1 MKIKDALLFLVAL
14 GVAAAFSKPLPVKVD
29 VKPKKTEPTP
39 TPKKT
44 DPAPAPNTKY
54 VYKLREPK
62 TVAEHCIKTICDTA
76 LDMSLD
82 SRKLTEAR
90 KIYSMVYERDWTSN
104 ISDDEVNYAIGALNL
119 ICRSVSLSSNKAEI
133 TDLISKINSDH
144 LWG

>member
-29 VKPKKTEPTP
+29 VKP
-39 TPKKT
+39 
-44 DPAPAPNTKY
+44 APAPSKPADPKPKY

-62 TVAEHCIKTICDTA
+62 TVAEHCIKTICETA

-82 SRKLTEAR
+82 SQKLTEAR

-119 ICRSVSLSSNKAEI
+119 ICRTISLSSNKAEI

>member
-29 VKPKKTEPTP
+29 VKPKKTN
-39 TPKKT
+39 
-44 DPAPAPNTKY
+44 PAPMPSKPADPKPKY

-62 TVAEHCIKTICDTA
+62 TVAEHCIKTICETA

-82 SRKLTEAR
+82 SQKLTEAR
-90 KIYSMVYERDWTSN
+90 KIYSMVYERDWTSD

-119 ICRSVSLSSNKAEI
+119 ICRSVTLSSNKATI
-133 TDLISKINSDH
+133 TELISKINSDH

>member
-29 VKPKKTEPTP
+29 VKPKKTEPVP

-44 DPAPAPNTKY
+44 DPAPNTKY

-76 LDMSLD
+76 LDMTLD
-82 SRKLTEAR
+82 SQKLTEAR
-90 KIYSMVYERDWTSN
+90 KIYSMVNDRDWTSD

-119 ICRSVSLSSNKAEI
+119 ICRSVTLSSNKATI
-133 TDLISKINSDH
+133 TELISKINSDH

>member
-14 GVAAAFSKPLPVKVD
+14 GVAAAFSTPLPVKVD
-29 VKPKKTEPTP
+29 VKPKKTEPAP
-39 TPKKT
+39 TPKKS
-44 DPAPAPNTKY
+44 DPAPNTKY

-62 TVAEHCIKTICDTA
+62 TVAEHCIKTICETA

-82 SRKLTEAR
+82 SQKLTEAR
-90 KIYSMVYERDWTSN
+90 KIYSMVYERDWTSD

-119 ICRSVSLSSNKAEI
+119 ICRSVTLSSNKATI

>member
-29 VKPKKTEPTP
+29 VKPKKTEP
-39 TPKKT
+39 
-44 DPAPAPNTKY
+44 APAPSKPADPNPKY
-54 VYKLREPK
+54 IYKLREPK
-62 TVAEHCIKTICDTA
+62 TVTEHCVKTICETA
-76 LDMSLD
+76 LDMTLD

-90 KIYSMVYERDWTSN
+90 KIYSMVYERDWTSD

-119 ICRSVSLSSNKAEI
+119 ICRSVSLASNKAEI

>member
-1 MKIKDALLFLVAL
+1 MKIKDTLLFLLAL

-29 VKPKKTEPTP
+29 VKPKKTEPAP

-44 DPAPAPNTKY
+44 DPAPKTKY

-62 TVAEHCIKTICDTA
+62 TVAEHCIKTICETA

-82 SRKLTEAR
+82 SQKLTEAR
-90 KIYSMVYERDWTSN
+90 KIYSMVYERDWTN
-104 ISDDEVNYAIGALNL
+104 DISDDEVNYAIGALNL
-119 ICRSVSLSSNKAEI
+119 ICRSVTLSSNKATI
-133 TDLISKINSDH
+133 TELISKINSDH

>member
-29 VKPKKTEPTP
+29 VKPKKTEP
-39 TPKKT
+39 
-44 DPAPAPNTKY
+44 APAPRKVTDPEPKY

-62 TVAEHCIKTICDTA
+62 TVAEHCIKTICETA

-82 SRKLTEAR
+82 SQKLTEAR

-119 ICRSVSLSSNKAEI
+119 ICRSVSLSSNKSEI

>member
-29 VKPKKTEPTP
+29 VKPKKTEP
-39 TPKKT
+39 
-44 DPAPAPNTKY
+44 APAPSKPADPNPKY

-62 TVAEHCIKTICDTA
+62 TVTEHCVKTICETA
-76 LDMSLD
+76 LDMTLD

-90 KIYSMVYERDWTSN
+90 KIYSMVYERDWTSD

-133 TDLISKINSDH
+133 TDMISKINSDH

>member
-29 VKPKKTEPTP
+29 VKPKKTEPAP
-39 TPKKT
+39 TPSKPA
-44 DPAPAPNTKY
+44 DPEPKY
-54 VYKLREPK
+54 IYKLREPK
-62 TVAEHCIKTICDTA
+62 TVAEHCIKTICETA

-90 KIYSMVYERDWTSN
+90 KIYSMVNSRDWTSD

-133 TDLISKINSDH
+133 TDMISKINDSH

>member
-1 MKIKDALLFLVAL
+1 MKIKDTLLFLLAL

-29 VKPKKTEPTP
+29 VKPKKTEPAP

-44 DPAPAPNTKY
+44 DPAPKTKY

-62 TVAEHCIKTICDTA
+62 TVAEHCIKTICETA

-82 SRKLTEAR
+82 SQKLTEAR
-90 KIYSMVYERDWTSN
+90 KIYSMVYERDWTN
-104 ISDDEVNYAIGALNL
+104 DISDDEVNYAIGALNL
-119 ICRSVSLSSNKAEI
+119 ICRSVTLSSNKATNTE
-133 TDLISKINSDH
+133 LISKINSDH

>member
-29 VKPKKTEPTP
+29 VKPKKTNPAP
-39 TPKKT
+39 APKKP
-44 DPAPAPNTKY
+44 DPAPNTKY

-62 TVAEHCIKTICDTA
+62 TVAEHCIKTICETA

-82 SRKLTEAR
+82 SQKLTEAR
-90 KIYSMVYERDWTSN
+90 KIYSMVYERDWTSD

-119 ICRSVSLSSNKAEI
+119 ICRSVSLSSNKATI

>member
-29 VKPKKTEPTP
+29 VQPKKTEPAP
-39 TPKKT
+39 APKKT
-44 DPAPAPNTKY
+44 DPTPNTKY

-76 LDMSLD
+76 LDMTLD

>member
-29 VKPKKTEPTP
+29 VKPKKTEPAP

-44 DPAPAPNTKY
+44 DPAPNTKY

-90 KIYSMVYERDWTSN
+90 KIYSMVNSRDWTSD

-133 TDLISKINSDH
+133 TDMISKINDNH

>member
-29 VKPKKTEPTP
+29 VKPKKTEP
-39 TPKKT
+39 
-44 DPAPAPNTKY
+44 APAPRKPADPEPKY
-54 VYKLREPK
+54 VYKLQEPK
-62 TVAEHCIKTICDTA
+62 TVAEHCIKTICETA

-82 SRKLTEAR
+82 SQKLTEAR
-90 KIYSMVYERDWTSN
+90 KIYSMVYERDWTSD

-119 ICRSVSLSSNKAEI
+119 ICRSVTLSSNKATI

>member
-1 MKIKDALLFLVAL
+1 MKIKDALLFLVAV

-29 VKPKKTEPTP
+29 VKPKKTEPAD
-39 TPKKT
+39 PK
-44 DPAPAPNTKY
+44 PKY

-82 SRKLTEAR
+82 SLKLTEAR
-90 KIYSMVYERDWTSN
+90 KIYTMVNSRDWTSD

-119 ICRSVSLSSNKAEI
+119 ICRSVCLSSNKASI
-133 TDLISKINSDH
+133 TDMISKINDNH
-144 LWG
+144 LWD

>member
-29 VKPKKTEPTP
+29 VKPATEPRKP
-39 TPKKT
+39 A
-44 DPAPAPNTKY
+44 DPEPKY

-76 LDMSLD
+76 LDMTLD

-119 ICRSVSLSSNKAEI
+119 ICRSVSLSSNKSEI

>member
-14 GVAAAFSKPLPVKVD
+14 GVAAAFSKPLTLKVD
-29 VKPKKTEPTP
+29 VKPKKTEPAP
-39 TPKKT
+39 TPKKP
-44 DPAPAPNTKY
+44 DPNPNTKY

>member
-29 VKPKKTEPTP
+29 VKPKKTEP
-39 TPKKT
+39 
-44 DPAPAPNTKY
+44 APAPSKPADPKPKY

-76 LDMSLD
+76 LDMTLD

>member
-1 MKIKDALLFLVAL
+1 MKIKETLLFLVAL

-29 VKPKKTEPTP
+29 VKPKKTEPAP
-39 TPKKT
+39 TPKKP
-44 DPAPAPNTKY
+44 DPAPNTKY

-82 SRKLTEAR
+82 SLKLTEAR
-90 KIYSMVYERDWTSN
+90 KIYTMVNSRDWTSD

-119 ICRSVSLSSNKAEI
+119 ICRSVCLSSNKASI
-133 TDLISKINSDH
+133 TDMISKINDNH
-144 LWG
+144 LWD

>member
-29 VKPKKTEPTP
+29 VKPKKT
-39 TPKKT
+39 
-44 DPAPAPNTKY
+44 DSAPAPSKPADPKPKY

-76 LDMSLD
+76 LDMTLD
-82 SRKLTEAR
+82 SQKLTEAR
-90 KIYSMVYERDWTSN
+90 KIYSMVNDRDWTN
-104 ISDDEVNYAIGALNL
+104 DISDDEVNYAIGALNL
-119 ICRSVSLSSNKAEI
+119 ICRSVSLSSNKATI
-133 TDLISKINSDH
+133 TDLISKINSSH

>member
-29 VKPKKTEPTP
+29 VKP
-39 TPKKT
+39 
-44 DPAPAPNTKY
+44 APAPSKPADPKPKY

-62 TVAEHCIKTICDTA
+62 TVAEHCIKTICETA

-82 SRKLTEAR
+82 SQKLTEAR
-90 KIYSMVYERDWTSN
+90 KIYSMVYERDWTSD

-119 ICRSVSLSSNKAEI
+119 ICRSVTLSSNKATI
-133 TDLISKINSDH
+133 TDLISKT
-144 LWG
+144 LWQVQRLPERTCKH

>member
-1 MKIKDALLFLVAL
+1 MKIKEALLFLVAL

-29 VKPKKTEPTP
+29 VKPKKT
-39 TPKKT
+39 
-44 DPAPAPNTKY
+44 DPAPKPRKPADPEPKY

-76 LDMSLD
+76 LDMTLD

-90 KIYSMVYERDWTSN
+90 KIYSMVYERDWTNN

-119 ICRSVSLSSNKAEI
+119 ICRTISLSSSKAEI

>member
-29 VKPKKTEPTP
+29 VKPKKTEPAQAP
-39 TPKKT
+39 RKPV
-44 DPAPAPNTKY
+44 DPEPKY

-62 TVAEHCIKTICDTA
+62 TVAEHCIKTICETA

-82 SRKLTEAR
+82 SQKLTEAR
-90 KIYSMVYERDWTSN
+90 KIYSMVYDRDWTSD

-119 ICRSVSLSSNKAEI
+119 ICRSVTLSSNKATI

>member
-29 VKPKKTEPTP
+29 VKPKKTN
-39 TPKKT
+39 
-44 DPAPAPNTKY
+44 PAPAPRKPADPEPKY

-62 TVAEHCIKTICDTA
+62 TVAEHCIKTICETA

-82 SRKLTEAR
+82 SQKLTEAR
-90 KIYSMVYERDWTSN
+90 KIYSMVYERDWTSD

-119 ICRSVSLSSNKAEI
+119 ICRSVTLSSNKATI
-133 TDLISKINSDH
+133 TELISKINSDH

>member
-29 VKPKKTEPTP
+29 VKPKKT
-39 TPKKT
+39 
-44 DPAPAPNTKY
+44 DPAPAPSKPAEPKPKY

-76 LDMSLD
+76 LDMSLE
-82 SRKLTEAR
+82 SLKLTEAR
-90 KIYSMVYERDWTSN
+90 KIYTMVNSRDWSSD

-119 ICRSVSLSSNKAEI
+119 ICRSLSLSSNKASI
-133 TDLISKINSDH
+133 TDMISKINDNH
-144 LWG
+144 LWD

>member
-1 MKIKDALLFLVAL
+1 MKIKDALLFLLAL

-29 VKPKKTEPTP
+29 VKPAPTP
-39 TPKKT
+39 SKPADPK
-44 DPAPAPNTKY
+44 PKY

-62 TVAEHCIKTICDTA
+62 TVAEHCIKTICETA

-82 SRKLTEAR
+82 SQKLTEAR
-90 KIYSMVYERDWTSN
+90 KIYSMVYERDWTN
-104 ISDDEVNYAIGALNL
+104 DISDDEVNYAIGALNL
-119 ICRSVSLSSNKAEI
+119 ICRSVTLSSNKATI

>member
-1 MKIKDALLFLVAL
+1 MKIKEALLFLVAL

-29 VKPKKTEPTP
+29 VKPKKT
-39 TPKKT
+39 
-44 DPAPAPNTKY
+44 DPAPTPRKPADPEPKY

-76 LDMSLD
+76 LDMTLD

-90 KIYSMVYERDWTSN
+90 KIYSMVYERDWTNN

-119 ICRSVSLSSNKAEI
+119 ICRTISLSSSKAEI

>member
-29 VKPKKTEPTP
+29 VKPKKTDPAPE
-39 TPKKT
+39 PKKT
-44 DPAPAPNTKY
+44 DPAPNTKY

-62 TVAEHCIKTICDTA
+62 TVAEHCIKTICETA
-76 LDMSLD
+76 LDMTLD
-82 SRKLTEAR
+82 SQKLTEAR
-90 KIYSMVYERDWTSN
+90 KIYSMVYERDWTSD

-119 ICRSVSLSSNKAEI
+119 ICKSVTLPSNKATI

>member
-29 VKPKKTEPTP
+29 VKPKKTEPAP
-39 TPKKT
+39 EPKKT
-44 DPAPAPNTKY
+44 DPTPNTKY

-90 KIYSMVYERDWTSN
+90 KIYSMVYERDWTN
-104 ISDDEVNYAIGALNL
+104 DISDDEVNYAIGALNL

>member
-29 VKPKKTEPTP
+29 VKPKKTNPAP

-44 DPAPAPNTKY
+44 DPTPNTKY

-62 TVAEHCIKTICDTA
+62 TVAEHCIKTICETA

-82 SRKLTEAR
+82 SQKLTEAR

-119 ICRSVSLSSNKAEI
+119 ICRSVSLASNKAEI